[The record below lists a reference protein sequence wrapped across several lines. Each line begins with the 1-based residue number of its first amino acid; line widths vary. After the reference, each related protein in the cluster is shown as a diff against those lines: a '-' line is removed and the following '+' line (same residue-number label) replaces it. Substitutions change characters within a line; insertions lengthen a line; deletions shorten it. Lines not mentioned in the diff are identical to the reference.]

1 MNDDPLMATGEQIN
15 SPLLDPFAAV
25 EFWAT
30 TKLPVIGRPV
40 TPLYK
45 DGPRHPVAIGSGLI
59 IRAGE
64 HLIIATA
71 AHVADDLHGQ
81 PAYFSANEELHP
93 LPSILFRSPLP
104 PSGQREHDQVDLAF
118 WVLEP
123 TRHALVP
130 SADSVPI
137 SRLERSPCADA
148 QAFYLVMGYPASRQP
163 RRMLSAQEY
172 AAKTFPFITS
182 ECGDADYASAAL
194 DRTSSLF
201 LRYRKDDTFVRQ
213 VRQEGPDLFGV
224 SGGPVFRISGEPN
237 ARIFEPPIAAFAIA
251 WRKGNP
257 LGLVTTRSSVLVD
270 ALAREL
276 PLITAALR

>member
-1 MNDDPLMATGEQIN
+1 MNDELPMVTGEQIN

-81 PAYFSANEELHP
+81 PAYFSANDELHP

-130 SADSVPI
+130 SAESLAI

-148 QAFYLVMGYPASRQP
+148 QAFYLVLGYPASRQP

-182 ECGDADYASAAL
+182 ECGDAEYAGAAL
-194 DRTSSLF
+194 DRANSLL
-201 LRYRKDDTFVRQ
+201 LRYRKDDTFVGQ
-213 VRQEGPDLFGV
+213 VKQEGPDLFGV

-237 ARIFEPPIAAFAIA
+237 VRIFEPPVAAFAIA
-251 WRKGNP
+251 WRRGDP
-257 LGLVTTRSSVLVD
+257 LGLLTTRASVLID
-270 ALAREL
+270 AIPYLL
-276 PLITAALR
+276 PHAASSP